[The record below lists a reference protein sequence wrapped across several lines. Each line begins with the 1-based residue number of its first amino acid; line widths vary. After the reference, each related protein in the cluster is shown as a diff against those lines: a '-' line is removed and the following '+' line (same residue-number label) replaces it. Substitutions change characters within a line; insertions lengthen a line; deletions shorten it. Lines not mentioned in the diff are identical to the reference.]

1 MKMYLLYYVHH
12 HINTQRTFMIS
23 PLMNG
28 SSAAGSNF
36 SSGSLNEEPDTT
48 PDNARGNTPLPPG
61 ALCINAFNAVVR
73 SGEDISDHGESK
85 RKES

>member
-1 MKMYLLYYVHH
+1 
-12 HINTQRTFMIS
+12 MIS

-48 PDNARGNTPLPPG
+48 PDNARGNTPLPG
-61 ALCINAFNAVVR
+61 ALWINAFNADVKR
-73 SGEDISDHGESK
+73 GDDIEGDRAGDLK
-85 RKES
+85 RDGKYV